1 MRYLTL
7 EQCKRHLRVEH
18 DEDDADIVQAADSAE
33 ETVENYIQCPLEEYE
48 RADGSLPASL
58 IRGML
63 LLVGAYYDNRTA
75 FTSFNMQA
83 DASILALL
91 NPYIRYG
98 YSSR

>member
-1 MRYLTL
+1 MKYLTL
-7 EQCKRHLRVEH
+7 EQCKRHLVVEH
-18 DEDDADIVQAADSAE
+18 NEDDSEIAQMADSAE
-33 ETVENYIQCPLEEYE
+33 ETVENYLQCPLEEYE

-63 LLVGAYYDNRTA
+63 LLVGAFYDNRNA
-75 FTSFNMQA
+75 FTSFNVQA
-83 DASILALL
+83 HESILALL